1 MTCIVG
7 LVHNGRVYMGA
18 DSAGVSGL
26 DVIVRSDRKIF
37 RNGPFLMG
45 FTSSFRMGQLL
56 AYKLK
61 VPERREGQDI
71 MEFMVTDFVD
81 AVRTTF
87 KDGGYIS
94 TKDSRESGGA
104 FLVGYEGKLFQ
115 IECDFQVGECSYQ
128 YDACGCG
135 TPYALGSLRNS
146 NDLEPRDRLQQA
158 LETAAHFS
166 AGVCGP
172 FFFEEL

>member
-7 LVHNGRVYMGA
+7 LVQDGKVYMGG

-26 DVIVRSDRKIF
+26 DIIVRSDRKIF
-37 RNGPFLMG
+37 KNGPFLMG

-61 VPERREGQDI
+61 VPERKEYQDI
-71 MEFMVTDFVD
+71 MEYMVTEFVD

-87 KDGGYIS
+87 KDGGYTFI
-94 TKDSRESGGA
+94 KDSRETGGA
-104 FLVGYEGKLFQ
+104 FLVGYEGRLFQ
-115 IECDFQVGECSYQ
+115 IESDFQVCESSYQ

-146 NDLEPRDRLQQA
+146 YSLEPRERLQQA

-166 AGVCGP
+166 AGVCAP
-172 FFFEEL
+172 FFFEEI